1 MSIKLEKGLVSTL
14 AGVGVARPRSPQP
27 ISYPAIHYQR
37 IYTTRTTSIDGAN
50 VGVTE
55 VGMQVDCMDDSYIGA
70 KELADQVRGV
80 LHGYSGIWGELTSP
94 ETHLTAQFVSLQTEN
109 DFSDQDGDRITH
121 WVSQRYQIWT
131 NMD

>member
-1 MSIKLEKGLVSTL
+1 MSIALEKGLVLVL

-37 IYTTRTTSIDGAN
+37 IYTTRTNSVDGSN

-55 VGMQVDCMDDSYIGA
+55 VGMQIDCMSDSYDGCKA
-70 KELADQVRGV
+70 LADSVRGV
-80 LHGYSGIWGELTSP
+80 LHGYTGTWGT
-94 ETHLTAQFVSLQTEN
+94 LTARFVHLQTEN
-109 DFSDQDGDRITH
+109 DLSDQDGDRVTY